1 MARPQFTLRALLVAM
16 FGIALLCGAARAEN
30 LLFCFVAI
38 LGAGA
43 VLGAAVGMPQGKG
56 EDFAAFGCAIGCA
69 LGMLA
74 CAGRIIWI
82 LDAMT
87 PFGPGIF
94 D

>member
-1 MARPQFTLRALLVAM
+1 MPRPQFTLQALLVAM
-16 FGIALLCGAARAEN
+16 LGIALLCGAAQAEN
-30 LLFCFVAI
+30 LLFCFVGI

-56 EDFAAFGCAIGCA
+56 EDFAAFGCAIGYV
-69 LGMLA
+69 LGGLA
-74 CAGRIIWI
+74 CAAKIIWI

-87 PFGPGIF
+87 PLGPGIF